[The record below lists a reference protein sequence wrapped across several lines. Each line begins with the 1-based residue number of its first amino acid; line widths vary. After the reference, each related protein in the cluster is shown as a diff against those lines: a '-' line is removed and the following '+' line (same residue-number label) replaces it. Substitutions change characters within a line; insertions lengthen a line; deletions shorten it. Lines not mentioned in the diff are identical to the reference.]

1 MNLSQVT
8 SPIRAV
14 KGKRLQPSSTN
25 QIHEPLETLVNVPT
39 SILRRVTD
47 DVIKYT
53 DHPVNK
59 CIRLL
64 NQFTIEAFIKAQNN
78 TETGPVEDKNRESV
92 MEKGK

>member
-1 MNLSQVT
+1 V
-8 SPIRAV
+8 
-14 KGKRLQPSSTN
+14 
-25 QIHEPLETLVNVPT
+25 
-39 SILRRVTD
+39 RRVTD